1 MSFFNSLILKVAH
14 AQGGEVVITLPNPL
28 APASNLFELLT
39 AIINAL
45 RVYIAPPILGLVVM
59 YGAFQMLFAAGD
71 PTKFA
76 IGKKTILYA
85 VIGYAIILIANGV
98 ALIIQDLVQ

>member
-1 MSFFNSLILKVAH
+1 MNFFNSLIKIAH
-14 AQGGEVVITLPNPL
+14 AQVTVAITLPNPL
-28 APASNLFELLT
+28 APASDLFQLLT
-39 AIINAL
+39 AIITAL

-71 PTKFA
+71 PTKFTT
-76 IGKKTILYA
+76 GKKTILYA